1 MSTIRSLENYTLG
14 RWMPGEEAG
23 TVLRHAI
30 TAEPIAIASSKGIDF
45 EAVLNY
51 GRQVGGTRLR
61 KLTFQQRGRMLKAL
75 ALHLMEKKDYFYE
88 LSKAT
93 GATKADSW
101 VWPFIS
107 MRLIFRFGACLKKL
121 L

>member
-23 TVLRHAI
+23 TILLNAI
-30 TAEPIAIASSKGIDF
+30 TAEPIALASSKGIDF

-51 GRQVGGTRLR
+51 GRQVGGSRLR

-75 ALHLMEKKDYFYE
+75 ALHLMEKKDYFCMIRMFYFPE
-88 LSKAT
+88 ACILSDAVHPV
-93 GATKADSW
+93 S
-101 VWPFIS
+101 
-107 MRLIFRFGACLKKL
+107 CLGKYPAVVRR
-121 L
+121 